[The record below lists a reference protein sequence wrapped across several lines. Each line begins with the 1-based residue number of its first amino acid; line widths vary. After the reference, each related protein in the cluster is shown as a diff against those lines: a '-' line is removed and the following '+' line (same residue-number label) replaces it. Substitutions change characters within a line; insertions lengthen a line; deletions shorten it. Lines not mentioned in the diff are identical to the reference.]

1 MRVALLVATLLAVV
15 PSASSWAQ
23 EERGNRAYRRS
34 AYEESVDRYRKAVER
49 GGATPRVHYNLGT
62 ALLRLGEGKSAR
74 EELAQVLRTQ
84 DPELRVRSFY
94 NLGNAIAETGGQASA
109 SELRQAAEAYRRAL
123 LLDPGRQDAKWNLE
137 LTLKRIE
144 ELENNTQPQ
153 QNPQQQPQGAP
164 RPPSD
169 RQQQSEPQGSGSP
182 NPQQAQ
188 EQQRTP
194 LDDLEAPLPRDLAE
208 QILRAVEERER
219 ALQREKQ
226 RRRRTPRSGP
236 DW

>member
-1 MRVALLVATLLAVV
+1 MRVALLVAALLVSV

-23 EERGNRAYRRS
+23 DERGNRAYRRS
-34 AYEESVDRYRKAVER
+34 DYEESVVRYRNALER

-62 ALLRLGEGKSAR
+62 ALLQLGEGEDAR
-74 EELAQVLRTQ
+74 EELAKGLRTQ

-94 NLGNAIAETGGQASA
+94 NLGNAIAEPGSQASA
-109 SELRQAAEAYRRAL
+109 SELRQAVEAYRRAL
-123 LLDPGRQDAKWNLE
+123 LLDPDRQDAKWNLE
-137 LTLKRIE
+137 LTLRRIE
-144 ELENNTQPQ
+144 ELENSAQPQ
-153 QNPQQQPQGAP
+153 QSPQQQPQGAP

-169 RQQQSEPQGSGSP
+169 QQQQSEPQGSGSP
-182 NPQQAQ
+182 NAQQAP
-188 EQQRTP
+188 EPQRTS
-194 LDDLEAPLPRDLAE
+194 LDGLEAPLPKDLAE